1 MEQKINQAIK
11 DALSNA
17 PKRKFVESVDIT
29 FTIRDVDLKNPTNRI
44 KEEIRLPSGRG
55 RELKIAM
62 FAASEAAT
70 KAKAAGL
77 TVFTPQDIEDLGG
90 NKGKVFSPQDIEDL
104 GGNKGKAKKIANS
117 YDFFL
122 SEVPH
127 MGLIGRYLG
136 VVLGPRGKMPRPVPP
151 TLDPGIIAAGL
162 MSTVVVKSGDK
173 TTFHTAFGTAN
184 QSEEELQA
192 NAMAVYN
199 RVISKLERGLG
210 NIRSLYIKTSM
221 GPAQQIEVIN

>member
-1 MEQKINQAIK
+1 MEEKINQAIK

-29 FTIRDVDLKNPTNRI
+29 FTIKDVDLKNPTNRI

-77 TVFTPQDIEDLGG
+77 TVFTPQE
-90 NKGKVFSPQDIEDL
+90 IEDL
-104 GGNKGKAKKIANS
+104 GGNKGKAKKVANS

-151 TLDPGIIAAGL
+151 TLDPGILAAGL

-173 TTFHTAFGTAN
+173 TTFHVPIGTVN
-184 QSEEELQA
+184 QSEEELYA

-210 NIRSLYIKTSM
+210 NIRSLYLKTTM

>member
-70 KAKAAGL
+70 MAKAAGL
-77 TVFTPQDIEDLGG
+77 TVFT
-90 NKGKVFSPQDIEDL
+90 PQDIEDL

-151 TLDPGIIAAGL
+151 TLDPGVIAAGL

-173 TTFHTAFGTAN
+173 TTFHTAFGTVD

-192 NAMAVYN
+192 NAMAVYT

>member
-29 FTIRDVDLKNPTNRI
+29 FTIKDVDLKNPTNRI

-77 TVFTPQDIEDLGG
+77 TVFTPQE
-90 NKGKVFSPQDIEDL
+90 IEDL
-104 GGNKGKAKKIANS
+104 GGNKGKAKKVANS

-151 TLDPGIIAAGL
+151 TLDPGILAAGL

-173 TTFHTAFGTAN
+173 TTFHVPIGTVN
-184 QSEEELQA
+184 QSEEELYA

-210 NIRSLYIKTSM
+210 NIRSLYLKTTM

>member
-1 MEQKINQAIK
+1 MEKKINQAIK

-17 PKRKFVESVDIT
+17 PKRNFVESVDIT
-29 FTIRDVDLKNPTNRI
+29 FTIKDVDLKNPTNRI

-55 RELKIAM
+55 RGLKIAM

-77 TVFTPQDIEDLGG
+77 TVITPQE
-90 NKGKVFSPQDIEDL
+90 IEDL
-104 GGNKGKAKKIANS
+104 GGNKGKAKKVANT
-117 YDFFL
+117 YDYFL

-151 TLDPGIIAAGL
+151 TLDPGVIATGL

-173 TTFHTAFGTAN
+173 TTFHAAIGTVS
-184 QSEEELQA
+184 QSEEELYA

-199 RVISKLERGLG
+199 RVTSKLERGIG
-210 NIRSLYIKTSM
+210 NIRSLYIKTTM
-221 GPAQQIEVIN
+221 GPAQQIEVVN

>member
-17 PKRKFVESVDIT
+17 PKRNFVESMDIT
-29 FTIRDVDLKNPTNRI
+29 FTIKDVDLQNPTNRI

-70 KAKAAGL
+70 MAKAAGL
-77 TVFTPQDIEDLGG
+77 TVFT
-90 NKGKVFSPQDIEDL
+90 PQDIEDL

-151 TLDPGIIAAGL
+151 TLDPGVIAAGL

-173 TTFHTAFGTAN
+173 TTFHAAFGTVD
-184 QSEEELQA
+184 QSQEELYA
-192 NAMAVYN
+192 NAMAVYT

-210 NIRSLYIKTSM
+210 NIRSLYIKTTM